1 VPARLD
7 DPRSDGVEIC
17 AGIAAIGW
25 QYYEGRSL
33 TVDVQLDLDGDEWKI
48 NVSISVAR
56 ALWPERAFESAGL
69 TPA

>member
-33 TVDVQLDLDGDEWKI
+33 TVDVQLDLDAAFFRENPRFGL
-48 NVSISVAR
+48 VAM
-56 ALWPERAFESAGL
+56 AFLLFAKDC
-69 TPA
+69 